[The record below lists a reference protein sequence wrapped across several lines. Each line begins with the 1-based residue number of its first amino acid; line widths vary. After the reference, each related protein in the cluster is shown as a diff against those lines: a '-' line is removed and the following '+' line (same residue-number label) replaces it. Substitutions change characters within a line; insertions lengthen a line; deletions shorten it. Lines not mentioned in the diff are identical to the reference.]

1 MILFFSATGNSR
13 FAAGLLADILKDTL
27 VSLNEVFKNGQKW
40 EFYSEAPFVLVAPVY
55 AWRLPAVIE
64 ELLKKA
70 VFEGSR
76 EMYIVATVGEHGGL
90 AGKYAGKI
98 VKDRGMIW
106 KGYREIRMPD
116 NYLPGFPMMSEKEAA
131 AAIRKAVP
139 LLRETGKA
147 ISGGEILP
155 ENRHRKNDR
164 LLSGFV
170 NWSFRRFM
178 ANSKSFTVS
187 EACVGCGKCEEV
199 CPMNNITLQEGKV
212 SFGRQC
218 MFCLGCVHR
227 CPVHAIDYKGKGAKN
242 GYYTCPPDSE
252 IL

>member
-1 MILFFSATGNSR
+1 
-13 FAAGLLADILKDTL
+13 
-27 VSLNEVFKNGQKW
+27 
-40 EFYSEAPFVLVAPVY
+40 
-55 AWRLPAVIE
+55 
-64 ELLKKA
+64 
-70 VFEGSR
+70 
-76 EMYIVATVGEHGGL
+76 
-90 AGKYAGKI
+90 
-98 VKDRGMIW
+98 
-106 KGYREIRMPD
+106 MPD

-187 EACVGCGKCEEV
+187 EACIGCGKCEEV